1 MIPKIK
7 TFANVGLQGYEIVV
21 EVDEAKSLPTI
32 DIIGLPDAAI
42 RESKERIRATFRSVG
57 MQLPRR
63 KFIVNLS
70 PSDIRKIGTSF
81 DLPMA
86 LGILLLIVE

>member
-7 TFANVGLQGYEIVV
+7 TFANVGLQGHEIVV
-21 EVDEAKSLPTI
+21 EVDEARSLPTI

-42 RESKERIRATFRSVG
+42 RESKERIRATFRNVG
-57 MQLPRR
+57 IQLPRR

-70 PSDIRKIGTSF
+70 PSDIKKIGTSF

-86 LGILLLIVE
+86 L

>member
-7 TFANVGLQGYEIVV
+7 TFANVGLQGHEIVV

-42 RESKERIRATFRSVG
+42 RESKERIRATYG
-57 MQLPRR
+57 H
-63 KFIVNLS
+63 KT
-70 PSDIRKIGTSF
+70 PSKK
-81 DLPMA
+81 
-86 LGILLLIVE
+86 VC